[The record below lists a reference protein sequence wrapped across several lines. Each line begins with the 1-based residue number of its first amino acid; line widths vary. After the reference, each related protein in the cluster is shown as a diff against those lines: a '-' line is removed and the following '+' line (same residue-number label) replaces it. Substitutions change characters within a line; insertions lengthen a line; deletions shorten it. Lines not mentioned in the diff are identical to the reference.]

1 MGSKIFK
8 PAGSSAADEMSESP
22 KPKATVMEGVP
33 EAAPAPT
40 PAETVVPEQ
49 SGVGTEEKIPVI
61 PVGDVMAPGRVT
73 VDLRTNSPAKSSTT
87 MTQPEEEKDKVLSG
101 VGSNDDDVIM
111 ERHAK
116 KPRLHRELHTL
127 SEHWRTSVDQAAD
140 DVYTCC

>member
-1 MGSKIFK
+1 MVFRCFWSCFMGSKIFK

-73 VDLRTNSPAKSSTT
+73 VDLRTNSL
-87 MTQPEEEKDKVLSG
+87 QPSQIL
-101 VGSNDDDVIM
+101 DDDDP
-111 ERHAK
+111 A
-116 KPRLHRELHTL
+116 
-127 SEHWRTSVDQAAD
+127 
-140 DVYTCC
+140 